1 MTLAIPPLTAITI
14 TIPTHIPAHIS
25 THIRIQHHRSPNHIR
40 FLLAKAAT
48 AAALE
53 SREDILLAL
62 AQLALSTKP
71 TNPTTTAPHPLRRPQ
86 ARKPARRIP
95 IRRAA
100 TTTTTPASLRQLKT
114 LRIVGR
120 RIVAA
125 ARARQP
131 LPPAEQ
137 WVEVRDGGA
146 EDDDE
151 VLDCGPRLEN
161 DEVPCFGGVSWGVW
175 VEGEKGRRAAQVM
188 SLRAPSSLIR

>member
-1 MTLAIPPLTAITI
+1 MTLAIPPLTAITITI

-25 THIRIQHHRSPNHIR
+25 THLRIQHHRSTNHICL
-40 FLLAKAAT
+40 LLAKAAT
-48 AAALE
+48 AAAVE
-53 SREDILLAL
+53 PREDILLAL

-71 TNPTTTAPHPLRRPQ
+71 TNPTATAPHPLRHPQ
-86 ARKPARRIP
+86 ARKPAHRIP

-100 TTTTTPASLRQLKT
+100 TTSTTTTTTTPASLRQLKT

-137 WVEVRDGGA
+137 RVEVRDGGA

-151 VLDCGPRLEN
+151 VLDYGPRLEG
-161 DEVPCFGGVSWGVW
+161 DEVPCFGGLAG
-175 VEGEKGRRAAQVM
+175 GAG
-188 SLRAPSSLIR
+188 